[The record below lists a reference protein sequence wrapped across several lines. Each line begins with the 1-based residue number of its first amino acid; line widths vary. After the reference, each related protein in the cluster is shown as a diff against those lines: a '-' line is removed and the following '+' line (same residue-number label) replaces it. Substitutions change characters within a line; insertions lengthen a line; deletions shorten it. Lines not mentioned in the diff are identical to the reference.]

1 MEAQAFSGN
10 LTAQFQGFED
20 HANDELFLTF
30 KLLVC
35 SYDGT
40 TTARRLL
47 AITRATSLEP
57 MAPTIINRTFPS
69 SALTGYT
76 CIRGDRLVIEVGLG
90 GNVTTATGG
99 VQGHN
104 GSLRFGCSAS
114 SGDLPVDQT
123 QTGTTYRPWMEI
135 STDILLY
142 APGVSSW
149 PPS

>member
-1 MEAQAFSGN
+1 MPRSACEQRTVSDV
-10 LTAQFQGFED
+10 Q
-20 HANDELFLTF
+20 
-30 KLLVC
+30 LLVC

-40 TTARRLL
+40 TTRATLR
-47 AITRATSLEP
+47 AITRATSLELGT
-57 MAPTIINRTFPS
+57 TIANRTFPS

-99 VQGHN
+99 VPGHN

-114 SGDLPVDQT
+114 SGDLPVDET

-135 STDILLY
+135 STDVLLY
-142 APGVSSW
+142 APGVLMA
-149 PPS
+149 PKLTPERRP